1 MAYKRIEN
9 RQKIIKIIDHLI
21 STKCDM
27 SVVVKSDMTSF
38 TSRVINADQNHPS
51 LAKGTRS
58 IIIIDKLLPEKG
70 NNLIQSSPKVTLKF
84 VVSDQPC
91 SCAVNYIGTSS
102 MPPHFGFMLSM
113 PEIIELEEKRIEQRV
128 IHRAPDFLLA
138 EFFMDKGTKDEKRY
152 EMDVI
157 DSSAHG
163 LGLLIKGKNLDLLK
177 RIKAGDTIKDIHF
190 YAPNAMLK
198 IDGAVRHIT
207 EIEEGKFK
215 GCYNIGIDS
224 KYFIP
229 SGKTRK

>member
-27 SVVVKSDMTSF
+27 SVIVKSDTTSF
-38 TSRVINADQNHPS
+38 SSRVINADQNHPS

-91 SCAVNYIGTSS
+91 SCSVNYIGISS

-138 EFFMDKGTKDEKRY
+138 EIFMGKGTKDEKRY

-163 LGLLIKGKNLDLLK
+163 LGLLLNEKNLDLLK
-177 RIKAGDTIKDIHF
+177 RIKTGDTIKDIHF
-190 YAPNAMLK
+190 YASNAMLK
-198 IDGAVRHIT
+198 IDGAVRHVT
-207 EIEEGKFK
+207 KIEEGKFK

-224 KYFIP
+224 KDFIP
-229 SGKTRK
+229 GGKTRK